1 MFRGRKRKEMAYRQM
16 MAGAMSKI
24 RWVGCMKMR
33 TYRFGQAMLTAVQNR
48 PKKIAVPRAKHRVS
62 KIRSPFPAPKLVEM
76 MGCAACPTL

>member
-16 MAGAMSKI
+16 MAGAISKT

-48 PKKIAVPRAKHRVS
+48 AKRRVS
-62 KIRSPFPAPKLVEM
+62 QIRSPFPAPKLVEM
-76 MGCAACPTL
+76 RGCAACPTL